1 MSNEE
6 KRKRTDYLVELALF
20 LLLGILVGFASKTEA
35 VKKITIGF
43 DDYQLKTEGEFY
55 KINDLQFELAKKP
68 AEQQLPDESDGQ

>member
-6 KRKRTDYLVELALF
+6 KRTDYLVELALF
-20 LLLGILVGFASKTEA
+20 LLLGILVGFAAKTEA

-55 KINDLQFELAKKP
+55 KINDLQLELAKKP
-68 AEQQLPDESDGQ
+68 AEEQIPDESDGQ